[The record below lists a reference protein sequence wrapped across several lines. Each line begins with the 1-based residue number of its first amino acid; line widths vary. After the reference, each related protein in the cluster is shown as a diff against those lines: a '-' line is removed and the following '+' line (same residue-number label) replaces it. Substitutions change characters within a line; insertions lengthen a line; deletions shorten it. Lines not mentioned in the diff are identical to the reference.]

1 MSDSP
6 DTHISITELTRLLD
20 EAAEKGARRALE
32 SVGLH
37 DEAAG
42 NDIRDLRTLIDGW
55 RTAKKSALET
65 FVKWVTVGVLGF
77 IAAGAWFTHR

>member
-1 MSDSP
+1 MSEFTLSP
-6 DTHISITELTRLLD
+6 EELSRLLD

-42 NDIRDLRTLIDGW
+42 NDIRDLRTLVDGW
-55 RTAKKSALET
+55 RSAKRTALEAL
-65 FVKWVTVGVLGF
+65 VKWVTVGILGLL
-77 IAAGAWFTHR
+77 AADFWLRR